1 MSAMLEYRI
10 GQGTTARLAS
20 DYDEIRGQSSR
31 LIAGYASVFNQ
42 LSENLGGFRE
52 KVQPGAFSRT
62 IKSGDI
68 RLLLNHEGLPLARTT
83 ARNLRLSEDNHG
95 LRFEVDINEDDP
107 DFARIIPK
115 IRSGTLSQ
123 MSIGFITISDSW
135 DHSRPSI
142 RTLTEAELF
151 EISVVTFP
159 AYPQTS
165 IGVRSP
171 AQVCSDYRAS
181 GRGAGSATPT
191 SEQER
196 LRLAADA
203 RRRLAL
209 LEMEK
214 KLWGYKT

>member
-1 MSAMLEYRI
+1 MSMIERRI
-10 GQGTTARLAS
+10 STGGGAKLSS
-20 DYDEIRGQSSR
+20 DFDETRGQSSR
-31 LIAGYASVFNQ
+31 MLTGYASVFNQ

-62 IKSGDI
+62 IKAGDI

-83 ARNLRLSEDNHG
+83 ARNLRLSEDGHG
-95 LRFEVDINEDDP
+95 LRFEADVDESDP

-115 IRSGTLSQ
+115 IRSKTLSQ
-123 MSIGFITISDSW
+123 MSIGFVCVSDTW

-142 RTLTEAELF
+142 RTVLEAELL

-165 IGVRSP
+165 IGVRNP
-171 AQVCSDYRAS
+171 AQVYSDYQAS
-181 GRGAGSATPT
+181 GRGAGQATPT